1 MRNVIKAALFTLI
14 LALAAPVAAQDFEA
28 GREAYKRG
36 DYAAAL
42 SEWLSLAEQGNAQ
55 AQHQLGYMY
64 LRGRGVARDD
74 IQAHMWWSLAAS
86 QGYKASTIARTLVA
100 GRMAPAQIAEAQK
113 LAREWQPK

>member
-1 MRNVIKAALFTLI
+1 MRNIIKAAI
-14 LALAAPVAAQDFEA
+14 VALVFAFAAPVAAQDYDAGKEA
-28 GREAYKRG
+28 LKRG
-36 DYAAAL
+36 DYATAL
-42 SEWLSLAEQGNAQ
+42 REWLPLAEQGHAQ

-100 GRMAPAQIAEAQK
+100 GRMTPEQIAEAEK
-113 LAREWQPK
+113 LAREWKPK

>member
-1 MRNVIKAALFTLI
+1 MRIV
-14 LALAAPVAAQDFEA
+14 ALACVALIASAAPAQDFDA
-28 GREAYKRG
+28 GKEAYKRG

-42 SEWLSLAEQGNAQ
+42 SEWRPLAEQGNAQ

-100 GRMAPAQIAEAQK
+100 GRMTPEQIAEAEK
-113 LAREWQPK
+113 LAREWKPK

>member
-1 MRNVIKAALFTLI
+1 MPFKAY
-14 LALAAPVAAQDFEA
+14 
-28 GREAYKRG
+28 RRG

-42 SEWLSLAEQGNAQ
+42 REWLSLAEQGNAQ

-74 IQAHMWWSLAAS
+74 IHAHMWWSLAAS
-86 QGYKASTIARTLVA
+86 QGNKASTLARKLVA
-100 GRMAPAQIAEAQK
+100 GRMSPEQIAEAEK